1 MNRVC
6 LGWGGIACE
15 MRSYR
20 TPPRQTTETSS
31 EWLSKEQLIKE
42 MCSEEHAEN
51 YMKWAEQ
58 AGLVKYDTKKECKVF
73 YFTKKME
80 KFGNM
85 TSGCKIGFALHKQ
98 QIPETIQSFECMF

>member
-1 MNRVC
+1 M
-6 LGWGGIACE
+6 
-15 MRSYR
+15 
-20 TPPRQTTETSS
+20 
-31 EWLSKEQLIKE
+31 
-42 MCSEEHAEN
+42 
-51 YMKWAEQ
+51 
-58 AGLVKYDTKKECKVF
+58 VKYDTKRECKVF